1 MLRYVYA
8 TEGLGH
14 FKVAFSLLG
23 RPRLGVLFQIFELP
37 LTHHNT
43 VIYWET
49 YSLNVI
55 MLMISLNG
63 TKVTS
68 VRERYF
74 FYRDIDMDYEYC
86 NTI

>member
-8 TEGLGH
+8 TEALGH
-14 FKVAFSLLG
+14 FRVAFSLLE
-23 RPRLGVLFQIFELP
+23 VLFQIFELP

-55 MLMISLNG
+55 MLMISLDWP
-63 TKVTS
+63 KVTR